1 MNFLQLTDQSPLA
14 VHRTPTQRRKR
25 RIKAAR
31 TIIRLQHSLAAD
43 DEIDAFLA
51 QEEEA
56 LTAGI
61 EASLNT
67 TLQGVLG
74 K

>member
-1 MNFLQLTDQSPLA
+1 MNFLQLTDQSPLS
-14 VHRTPTQRRKR
+14 VHRTPAQRRKR